1 MADRRETLQE
11 ELATLASDLK
21 SLLET
26 LTKDPKE
33 QARRE
38 RRWNLLLGVTGA
50 VFTLA
55 ARRLAAK
62 AWGILTGEAPP
73 TKGAQAPP
81 PKRPAPEA
89 QPEPAERE
97 TETSSV

>member
-73 TKGAQAPP
+73 TRGAQAPAP
-81 PKRPAPEA
+81 NRPAPEA

-97 TETSSV
+97 TETSTV

>member
-11 ELATLASDLK
+11 ELSTLASDLK

-38 RRWNLLLGVTGA
+38 RRWNLLLGITGA

-62 AWGILTGEAPP
+62 AWGVLTGEAPP
-73 TKGAQAPP
+73 TKGAQAPQ

-89 QPEPAERE
+89 QPEPSERE
-97 TETSSV
+97 TEITSV

>member
-1 MADRRETLQE
+1 MPDRRETLQE
-11 ELATLASDLK
+11 ELNRLGSDLK

-26 LTKDPKE
+26 LTRDPKE

-38 RRWNLLLGVTGA
+38 RRWNLLVGVTGA

-62 AWGILTGEAPP
+62 TWGILTGEEPP
-73 TKGAQAPP
+73 TKAAPAQPQHQSRRVP
-81 PKRPAPEA
+81 QPEA
-89 QPEPAERE
+89 AERE
-97 TETSSV
+97 TEITPA